1 MNGADVVRSA
11 ADVGGA
17 VFDIDSFAVHDGPG
31 IRMAVYL
38 KGCPLRCAWCH
49 SPESQS
55 RRTELAFVEDRCTCC
70 GACAEVCGEGVH
82 LVELSR
88 HALHRDRCSGCG
100 ACVRACPAGALD
112 LKGTTMTAGEI
123 VRRGE
128 RMRPFFR
135 RTGGG
140 VTLSGGEVTMQPEF
154 TLAVLDG
161 LRLAGIHSVVETAG
175 LCSGDT
181 LARISDAADLV
192 YYDVKLID
200 DEAHRAW
207 TGVSNAPIL
216 QNLRYLDSTKTVVR
230 VALIPGITDTS
241 SNITAISRAVEEAG
255 LRSIEY
261 LPFNGSAGAKYEW
274 LGRAVAVEGD
284 PQTGERIAEIRRL
297 TARIAPALITSA
309 GT

>member
-1 MNGADVVRSA
+1 MNSPDAVRSGS
-11 ADVGGA
+11 DVRGI

-55 RRTELAFVEDRCTCC
+55 RMPELAFAADRCVHC
-70 GACAEVCGEGVH
+70 GACVEACPEGVH
-82 LVELSR
+82 RFEQSR
-88 HALHRDRCSGCG
+88 HVLDRDRCSGCG

-112 LKGTTMTAGEI
+112 LKGTSVTAAEI
-123 VRRGE
+123 VRRAE

-135 RTGGG
+135 STGGG
-140 VTLSGGEVTMQPEF
+140 VTLSGGEVTLQPEF
-154 TLAVLDG
+154 TLAILHG
-161 LRLAGIHSVVETAG
+161 LRLAGIHSAVETAG
-175 LCSGDT
+175 LCPADT

-192 YYDVKLID
+192 YFDVKLFD
-200 DEAHRAW
+200 DEAHHTW
-207 TGVSNAPIL
+207 TGVSNAAIL
-216 QNLRYLDSTKTVVR
+216 RNLCALDPAKTVVR
-230 VALIPGITDTS
+230 VALIPGITDTDE
-241 SNITAISRAVEEAG
+241 NITAISRAVEAAG

-274 LGRAVAVEGD
+274 LGRALVVEGD
-284 PQTGERIAEIRRL
+284 PQTGERIAGIRRL
-297 TARIAPALITSA
+297 SASVAPTLSTSI